1 MLEQEIQKLTA
12 AIEALTATMREQQT
26 PRQETIPKSPDK
38 SPDKSPAPKIE
49 RELRQTPATLAPEPD
64 VPADADP
71 APGCTRE
78 GLKEISLQIVRADTS
93 KKKEIVDI
101 LEKHGAPTIT
111 KLADSEI
118 HAVHGKFLALAHQVA
133 REAKE

>member
-12 AIEALTATMREQQT
+12 AIEALTIVMRTQMAEKSSNADQAYKQGLQVGAIFG
-26 PRQETIPKSPDK
+26 PRQIP
-38 SPDKSPAPKIE
+38 
-49 RELRQTPATLAPEPD
+49 TTTGPEPQPD
-64 VPADADP
+64 VPPDADP
-71 APGCTRE
+71 EPGCTRE

>member
-12 AIEALTATMREQQT
+12 AVEALTAALREQQT
-26 PRQETIPKSPDK
+26 SKQEIIPKSPDK
-38 SPDKSPAPKIE
+38 SPPPKIE
-49 RELRQTPATLAPEPD
+49 REVRQTPTTPAQEPD
-64 VPADADP
+64 VPADAEP

-111 KLADSEI
+111 KLADAEI

-133 REAKE
+133 REAKA

>member
-38 SPDKSPAPKIE
+38 SPTAKIE
-49 RELRQTPATLAPEPD
+49 RELRQTPTTPAPEPD

-133 REAKE
+133 REAKA